1 MKKLKDQRLQLDSLI
16 SAVTS
21 GGRQQTGCVTIH
33 RSLDGRLQVAG
44 RKGVPHVVYAR
55 IWRWPN
61 VNKNE
66 LQKLPTCN
74 TPNDHPDLICINPFH
89 YDRIVSSGINNIG
102 YFKLIL

>member
-1 MKKLKDQRLQLDSLI
+1 MLDKLHFYVSHFCKKKKFFGIDSFLFLFTTVLQ
-16 SAVTS
+16 
-21 GGRQQTGCVTIH
+21 

-66 LQKLPTCN
+66 LQKLPICAVA
-74 TPNDHPDLICINPFH
+74 PDNQVLSIN
-89 YDRIVSSGINNIG
+89 
-102 YFKLIL
+102 FKV